1 MNAIRQLPAPLDVIG
16 WCVIRLV
23 VAAFKLLVVR
33 PTRNT
38 LALGPGWA
46 VAFWLAVWLS
56 WSLGSWGSAA
66 IHQVR
71 RGNDFIEFAP
81 QRSAWAG
88 KVVELIRF
96 QVAAEAWVAGS
107 ATAVGYGSFVVL
119 MVVGV
124 AGEWL
129 AVVAGAWLLRRA
141 LRARAQRRGPWWQQ
155 RSNLIEGGQ

>member
-1 MNAIRQLPAPLDVIG
+1 MSALWQLPRPLDVISVVIVH
-16 WCVIRLV
+16 CVIWL
-23 VAAFKLLVVR
+23 FKLLIVR

-46 VAFWLAVWLS
+46 VAYWLAVWLS
-56 WSLGSWGSAA
+56 FALGQWGSAA

-88 KVVELIRF
+88 RVVDLIRF

-107 ATAVGYGSFVVL
+107 ATVVGYGSFVVL

-129 AVVAGAWLLRRA
+129 VVLFGAWLLRRA
-141 LRARAQRRGPWWQQ
+141 LAARARRRGPWWQQ
-155 RSNLIEGGQ
+155 RSDLLEGS